1 MKCRVCDY
9 VCRRK
14 DVCLDVG
21 CCSFGVVCLF
31 LLVGRWGVGELRVV
45 MLLKS

>member
-1 MKCRVCDY
+1 MF
-9 VCRRK
+9 
-14 DVCLDVG
+14 VG
-21 CCSFGVVCLF
+21 GKGCVWMWGVVLLGVVCLF